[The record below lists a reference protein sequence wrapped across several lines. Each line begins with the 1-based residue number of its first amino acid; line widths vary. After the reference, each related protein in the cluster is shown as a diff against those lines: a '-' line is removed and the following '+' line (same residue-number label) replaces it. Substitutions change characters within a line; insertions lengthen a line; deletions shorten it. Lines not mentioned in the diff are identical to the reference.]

1 MRSSFVFKKSFAI
14 ILVLLLT
21 ASLMPLNVFA
31 TTPDVPPA
39 NSVGVD
45 NGVNLGALGFSS
57 SGYQTCLNRLQG
69 LSGKTISTV
78 WFYYGREDLGTN
90 PGITE
95 IAIKIYDVDSSTSLP
110 GVELYSQ
117 TVDVTLITDYGWY
130 RIELTTPFL
139 SEADTLFVGVY
150 TVANNHS
157 IIIGRDNATDG
168 GSESYIKYDTLP
180 WSNLANYNFKNN
192 YMIRTELSI
201 EYIITINPSLNG
213 SITSDKSKAVAGD
226 TVNLTVT
233 PNEGYALVDGSL
245 KVNGVAVTG
254 TSFTMTAA
262 DATITAEFEAIDYNI
277 TVGSLT
283 NGTVTADKT
292 TANIG
297 DTVNLT
303 VTPADGYNLVAGSL
317 KVNGVAITGTSF
329 TMTAADATITA
340 EFEAIDYNITVG
352 SLTNGTVTAD
362 KTMANIGD
370 TVNLTVTPADG
381 YNLVAGSLKV
391 NGVAVT
397 GTSFTMTAADATITA
412 EFEAIDYNITVD
424 SLTNGTVT
432 ADKTMANIGDTVNLT
447 VTPADGYNLVAGSL
461 KVNGVAVTGTS
472 FTMTAAD
479 ATITAEFE
487 AIDYNITVSSL
498 TNGTVTADKTMA
510 NIGDTVNLT
519 VTPAEGYALVDG
531 SLKVNEE
538 AITGTSFTMT
548 AADATI
554 TAEFVLEEPSPDT
567 SDSHILNVLML
578 MTAGIIL
585 YTLLSMRKL
594 KRIK

>member
-1 MRSSFVFKKSFAI
+1 M
-14 ILVLLLT
+14 
-21 ASLMPLNVFA
+21 
-31 TTPDVPPA
+31 
-39 NSVGVD
+39 
-45 NGVNLGALGFSS
+45 
-57 SGYQTCLNRLQG
+57 
-69 LSGKTISTV
+69 
-78 WFYYGREDLGTN
+78 
-90 PGITE
+90 
-95 IAIKIYDVDSSTSLP
+95 
-110 GVELYSQ
+110 
-117 TVDVTLITDYGWY
+117 
-130 RIELTTPFL
+130 
-139 SEADTLFVGVY
+139 
-150 TVANNHS
+150 
-157 IIIGRDNATDG
+157 
-168 GSESYIKYDTLP
+168 
-180 WSNLANYNFKNN
+180 
-192 YMIRTELSI
+192 
-201 EYIITINPSLNG
+201 
-213 SITSDKSKAVAGD
+213 
-226 TVNLTVT
+226 
-233 PNEGYALVDGSL
+233 
-245 KVNGVAVTG
+245 
-254 TSFTMTAA
+254 
-262 DATITAEFEAIDYNI
+262 

-352 SLTNGTVTAD
+352 
-362 KTMANIGD
+362 
-370 TVNLTVTPADG
+370 
-381 YNLVAGSLKV
+381 
-391 NGVAVT
+391 
-397 GTSFTMTAADATITA
+397 
-412 EFEAIDYNITVD
+412 